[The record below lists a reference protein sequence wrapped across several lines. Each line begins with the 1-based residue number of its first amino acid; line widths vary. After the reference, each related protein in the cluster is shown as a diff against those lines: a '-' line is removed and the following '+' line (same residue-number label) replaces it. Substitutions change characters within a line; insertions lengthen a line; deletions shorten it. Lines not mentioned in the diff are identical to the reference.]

1 MTTSTAAA
9 EKIPAP
15 AAAPRRPREPL
26 PRWALGALGT
36 LGVIVVW
43 WLLAATVLSGAGAAQ
58 GGAIPTPG
66 AIVAQFAADGWS
78 YYSRN
83 ASVTLAEAGLGYLA
97 GNALALLLAGVVMVV
112 PALERIITQLGVISY
127 CLPLVAVGKM
137 KPLNRSTLV
146 AIGPIIFIVLG
157 PPTSGAPSGTAVV
170 LAALSVFFTTL
181 VGSILG
187 LRSADK
193 AALDVITVYGGTR
206 LTQLRKVQIISALP
220 SVLNSLKIAAPGALL
235 GAVLGEY
242 VGGVD
247 RGLGPAMVNAQQ
259 SLEIE
264 RVWGVAIVCGLLAGG
279 AFAVLALIA
288 RFATPWSAGTEGG
301 RS

>member
-1 MTTSTAAA
+1 MTAATPTTA
-9 EKIPAP
+9 VADDIPAAPSLP
-15 AAAPRRPREPL
+15 ARRPL
-26 PRWALGALGT
+26 PRWAIGVLGT
-36 LGVIVVW
+36 LAVIAGW
-43 WLLAATVLSGAGAAQ
+43 WILAGTVLSGVGAAE

-66 AIVAQFAADGWS
+66 AILAQFAVDGWS
-78 YYSRN
+78 YYARN

-97 GNALALLLAGVVMVV
+97 GNALALLLAAVVMLV

-127 CLPLVAVGKM
+127 CLPLVA
-137 KPLNRSTLV
+137 
-146 AIGPIIFIVLG
+146 IGPIIFIVLG
-157 PPTSGAPSGTAVV
+157 PPASGAPSGTAVV

-187 LRSADK
+187 LRSADR

-206 LTQLRKVQIISALP
+206 LTQLRTVQVISALP
-220 SVLNSLKIAAPGALL
+220 SVLSSLKIAAPGALL

-288 RFATPWSAGTEGG
+288 RVATPWSAGTEGG

>member
-15 AAAPRRPREPL
+15 AAAPRRPRKPL

-36 LGVIVVW
+36 LGVIAVW

-127 CLPLVAVGKM
+127 CLP
-137 KPLNRSTLV
+137 LV

-279 AFAVLALIA
+279 AFAILALIA

>member
-1 MTTSTAAA
+1 MTAATPTTA
-9 EKIPAP
+9 VADEIPAVP
-15 AAAPRRPREPL
+15 SLPTRRPL
-26 PRWALGALGT
+26 PRWAIGALGT
-36 LGVIVVW
+36 LAVIAGGW
-43 WLLAATVLSGAGAAQ
+43 ILAGTVLSGAGAAE
-58 GGAIPTPG
+58 GGAFPTPG
-66 AIVAQFAADGWS
+66 AILAQFAVDGWS
-78 YYSRN
+78 YYARN
-83 ASVTLAEAGLGYLA
+83 ASVTVAEAGLGYLA
-97 GNALALLLAGVVMVV
+97 GNALALLLAAVVMLV

-127 CLPLVAVGKM
+127 CLPLVA
-137 KPLNRSTLV
+137 
-146 AIGPIIFIVLG
+146 IGPIIFIVLG
-157 PPTSGAPSGTAVV
+157 PPASGAPSGTAVV

-187 LRSADK
+187 LRSADR
-193 AALDVITVYGGTR
+193 AALDVVTVYGGTR
-206 LTQLRKVQIISALP
+206 LTQLRTVQVISALP

-288 RFATPWSAGTEGG
+288 RVATPWSAGTEGG

>member
-1 MTTSTAAA
+1 MTLATDSAQDGASSSLPAGGAPPTAGASA
-9 EKIPAP
+9 PAP
-15 AAAPRRPREPL
+15 TRTRRPL
-26 PRWALGALGT
+26 PRWAIGTIGVLGT
-36 LGVIVVW
+36 IAVW
-43 WLLAATVLSGAGAAQ
+43 WIAAATVLSGVGAAD

-66 AIVAQFAADGWS
+66 AILSQFAADGFG
-78 YYSRN
+78 YYWRN
-83 ASVTLAEAGLGYLA
+83 ASVTLAEAGLGYLG
-97 GNALALLLAGVVMVV
+97 GNAIALLLAGLVMVV
-112 PALERIITQLGVISY
+112 PALERLITQLGVISY
-127 CLPLVAVGKM
+127 CLPLVA
-137 KPLNRSTLV
+137 
-146 AIGPIIFIVLG
+146 IGPIIFIVLG
-157 PPTSGAPSGTAVV
+157 PPESGAPSGTAVV

-187 LRSADK
+187 FRAADRS
-193 AALDVITVYGGTR
+193 ALDVIAVYGGTR
-206 LTQLRKVQIISALP
+206 LTQLRKVQVISALP

-264 RVWGVAIVCGLLAGG
+264 RVWGVAIVCGLLAGAG
-279 AFAVLALIA
+279 FAVLALIA
-288 RFATPWSAGTEGG
+288 RFATPWASGSEGA